1 MSSLIIILI
10 IIQVGKIVYSGET
23 GAVQQQEQ
31 FSTSTVRKIF
41 PEDIRLMT
49 DEFSL
54 ASNISLYPRVPS
66 WRGGT
71 VELLMTAV
79 ILTSIHD

>member
-1 MSSLIIILI
+1 MCS
-10 IIQVGKIVYSGET
+10 VET
-23 GAVQQQEQ
+23 GAVQEQEQ

-79 ILTSIHD
+79 ILSMTNYNEPDYP